1 MGHSDVLANARGLSG
16 LNCGLRDILGGAWRF
31 ILGSL
36 RVLEPLLSSP
46 GRSAGLSWGTLGG
59 PWEVLGGSLGD
70 PVGDQVRQTLRT
82 PMFQRFVCFHVFLF
96 NVLLIG
102 FFSLFLFSPWGS
114 WSWSW
119 EALGVAR
126 ASLRVCLVPW
136 EVLGSSWGVLG
147 DSLKVPEGQAHYIYQ
162 RF

>member
-1 MGHSDVLANARGLSG
+1 MWSARRPWGWLEAH
-16 LNCGLRDILGGAWRF
+16 LG
-31 ILGSL
+31 
-36 RVLEPLLSSP
+36 VLEPLLSSP

-114 WSWSW
+114 WSCSW

-136 EVLGSSWGVLG
+136 EVFGSSCGFLG
-147 DSLKVPEGQAHYIYQ
+147 DSSKVHACQTRYVYEC
-162 RF
+162 F